1 LEFARSVCHLGS
13 RDVWLML
20 RQFVV
25 LKDGCYVRLC
35 RLVEVVDKS
44 VNNLYLLVP
53 IYIYI
58 YFLSFPDFESC
69 YCFHCLEYSGMSYC
83 DIYFLFCTGIS

>member
-1 LEFARSVCHLGS
+1 MEFARSVCHLGS

-35 RLVEVVDKS
+35 GLVEVVGKS
-44 VNNLYLLVP
+44 VNNLYLLVY

-58 YFLSFPDFESC
+58 YISYLFQILSHAIVFIVWNIVE
-69 YCFHCLEYSGMSYC
+69 
-83 DIYFLFCTGIS
+83 